1 MTYKLI
7 FGAVA
12 IVFIF
17 VFVEVVLT
25 FSYVVKIILFEL
37 FDVVKKFWKNR
48 EVEQ

>member
-25 FSYVVKIILFEL
+25 FSYVVKIVLVEL
-37 FDVVKKFWKNR
+37 FGEIKKLWNKR
-48 EVEQ
+48 EA